1 MKRRLVILVIF
12 ILIGMGV
19 FTTIATPND
28 APTRMT
34 IDELKAML
42 DSPDLI
48 IIDVR
53 VDKHWNASDMKIKGA
68 IREDGNDVKSWAG
81 KYSKDKLLVVYCA

>member
-1 MKRRLVILVIF
+1 MKRRLAILVIF
-12 ILIGMGV
+12 VLIGMGL
-19 FTTIATPND
+19 FTTLAMSND
-28 APTRMT
+28 VPRMT
-34 IDELKAML
+34 KDELKAML
-42 DSPDLI
+42 DSPNLI

-68 IREDGNDVKSWAG
+68 VREDGNDVKSWAG